1 MLSVFYGDMEE
12 AIYAPGRYFDQ
23 NYTDEWI
30 VDDLSRKMIKDI
42 DKSEVIA
49 PQTIWSPL
57 WGNYPPTRIARGTK
71 TLIAANMR
79 PDIIFCATTH
89 CGDNCAKWFLQI
101 GRQKD
106 ITINLIHFMNFGKR
120 PFTIRIAN
128 NDKSVHTEEELF
140 DNAIDFL

>member
-1 MLSVFYGDMEE
+1 
-12 AIYAPGRYFDQ
+12 
-23 NYTDEWI
+23 
-30 VDDLSRKMIKDI
+30 
-42 DKSEVIA
+42 
-49 PQTIWSPL
+49 
-57 WGNYPPTRIARGTK
+57 
-71 TLIAANMR
+71 MR

-89 CGDNCAKWFLQI
+89 CGDNCAKWFLRI

-128 NDKSVHTEEELF
+128 NDKIVHTEEELF